1 MPKPDEANSSENH
14 KMRLEYFDPK
24 TLQPH
29 PLNWRKHGIAQRT
42 SFSGL
47 LDEVGMVD
55 AVIYNERTNRL
66 LDGHM
71 RVQEFLE
78 RNAEEIPVLVV
89 DLPED
94 KEHLVLYF
102 KDRIGDMA
110 DSDRSLELQLGELLQ
125 TDDEALQ
132 AMLAGLDSDMEET
145 DMTTSGGA
153 VDSYNVGLNPG
164 EQFNYV
170 VLVFRSELS
179 WTRAQN
185 HFELQREHDVL
196 QYKKLAIGRI
206 VDGDKYLYKRGFDG
220 Y

>member
-1 MPKPDEANSSENH
+1 MVDKANH

-29 PLNWRKHGIAQRT
+29 PLNWRKHGRVQRAT
-42 SFSGL
+42 FSGL

-55 AVIYNERTNRL
+55 AVIYNERTKRL

-78 RNAEEIPVLVV
+78 RNADEIPVLVV

-110 DSDRSLELQLGELLQ
+110 ASDRSLELQLEELLQ
-125 TDDEALQ
+125 TDDNALQ
-132 AMLAGLDSDMEET
+132 DILSGLDADDEHNDMDE
-145 DMTTSGGA
+145 DDGLDDPYS
-153 VDSYNVGLNPG
+153 VGLNPG
-164 EQFNYV
+164 EQFNYI
-170 VLVFRSELS
+170 VLVFRSELG
-179 WTRAQN
+179 WTRAMT
-185 HFELQREHDVL
+185 HFEIERERDVFR
-196 QYKKLAIGRI
+196 YKELGVGRVI
-206 VDGDKYLYKRGFDG
+206 DGDKYLNEKRNEGI
-220 Y
+220 

>member
-1 MPKPDEANSSENH
+1 VTNEKNR

-29 PLNWRKHGIAQRT
+29 PLNWRKHGVAQRS

-78 RNAEEIPVLVV
+78 RNADEIPVLVV

-110 DSDRSLELQLGELLQ
+110 DSDRSLEIQLEELLL
-125 TDDEALQ
+125 TDDESLQ
-132 AMLAGLDSDMEET
+132 AMLSGLEEDELSTEISSTSVSD
-145 DMTTSGGA
+145 G
-153 VDSYNVGLNPG
+153 YNIGLNAG

-170 VLVFRSELS
+170 VLVFKSELS

-185 HFELQREHDVL
+185 HFGLQREHDVL
-196 QYKKLAIGRI
+196 KYNQLAIGRI
-206 VDGDKYLYKRGFDG
+206 VDGDKYLYDRGFDSF
-220 Y
+220 

>member
-1 MPKPDEANSSENH
+1 MVDDVTVEGESDTPH
-14 KMRLEYFDPK
+14 RKMRLEYLDPK
-24 TLQPH
+24 TLKPH
-29 PLNWRKHGIAQRT
+29 PLNWRKHGLAQRS

-71 RVQEFLE
+71 RLQEFLE
-78 RNAEEIPVLVV
+78 RNEEEIPVLVV

-110 DSDRSLELQLGELLQ
+110 SSDRSLELQLEELLL
-125 TDDEALQ
+125 TDDESLQ
-132 AMLAGLDSDMEET
+132 AMLSGVDDEEPSEVRPVSSVSD
-145 DMTTSGGA
+145 G
-153 VDSYNVGLNPG
+153 YNIGLNAG

-170 VLVFRSELS
+170 VLVE
-179 WTRAQN
+179 Q
-185 HFELQREHDVL
+185 
-196 QYKKLAIGRI
+196 K
-206 VDGDKYLYKRGFDG
+206 
-220 Y
+220 

>member
-1 MPKPDEANSSENH
+1 MADEVKR
-14 KMRLEYFDPK
+14 KMRLEYYDPK

-29 PLNWRKHGIAQRT
+29 PLNWRTHGLAQRS

-78 RNAEEIPVLVV
+78 RNEEEIPVLVV

-110 DSDRSLELQLGELLQ
+110 SSDRSLEIQLEELLL
-125 TDDEALQ
+125 TDDESLQ
-132 AMLAGLDSDMEET
+132 AMLSGLEEDEGSAEISRVTSVSD
-145 DMTTSGGA
+145 G
-153 VDSYNVGLNPG
+153 YNIGLNAG

-170 VLVFRSELS
+170 VLVFKSELS

-185 HFELQREHDVL
+185 HFGLRREHDVL
-196 QYKKLAIGRI
+196 QYNNLGIGRI
-206 VDGDKYLYKRGFDG
+206 VDGDKYLYDRGFDSV
-220 Y
+220 